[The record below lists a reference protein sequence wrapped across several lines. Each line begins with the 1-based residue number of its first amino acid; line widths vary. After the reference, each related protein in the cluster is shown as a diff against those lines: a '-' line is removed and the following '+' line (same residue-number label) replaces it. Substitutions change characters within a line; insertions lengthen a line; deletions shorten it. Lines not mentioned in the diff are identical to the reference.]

1 MGGGERGSD
10 TMKAEVEKAINA
22 RIRPALQMDGGD
34 VELISVDEKTG
45 TVRLALRG
53 HCAHCAYAQTMTLKS
68 VEEYLKQTVPG
79 VKKVETV
86 S

>member
-1 MGGGERGSD
+1 M
-10 TMKAEVEKAINA
+10 MKQDVEKAIST

-34 VELISVDEKTG
+34 VELVSVDEKSG
-45 TVRLALRG
+45 VVKLALKG
-53 HCAHCAYAQTMTLKS
+53 HCAHCAYAQTMTIKS